1 MVSTSAEKRIVIG
14 LTLACLVL
22 TSAAA
27 AGSQNTRCLQAD
39 ISRAPFC
46 QWLAGPGAPTH
57 AYAGLHRPV
66 QEHLLLLGRE
76 RPAGGRK
83 LVQKRDFGLAGLEQ
97 ATGLGRQ
104 SLYGAFGDKRAL
116 FTRVIDHYFEA
127 VLKPG
132 FVDVLDAPGSAR
144 ANLERIFEQWQL
156 VATMPEFNGCLLGNS
171 ANALGLG
178 EPEFADFLRRKL
190 KLLEDAFARALR
202 RAQDAG
208 EVAAALDP
216 RATARSLLAISQ
228 GLAVIGR
235 VQRDRVFIR
244 GVVDSARRL
253 LD

>member
-1 MVSTSAEKRIVIG
+1 MHVFWARGYEGTGI
-14 LTLACLVL
+14 
-22 TSAAA
+22 
-27 AGSQNTRCLQAD
+27 AD
-39 ISRAPFC
+39 
-46 QWLAGPGAPTH
+46 
-57 AYAGLHRPV
+57 
-66 QEHLLLLGRE
+66 
-76 RPAGGRK
+76 
-83 LVQKRDFGLAGLEQ
+83 LEQ

-116 FTRVIDHYFEA
+116 FGRVVDHYFDA

-132 FVDVLDAPGSAR
+132 IVDVLDAPGSAR

-156 VATMPEFNGCLLGNS
+156 VAAAPEFNGCLVGNS
-171 ANALGLG
+171 AAGALGPG
-178 EPEFADFLRRKL
+178 EPEFAEILRRKL

-208 EVAAALDP
+208 EVSAALEP
-216 RATARSLLAISQ
+216 RATARSLLAIAQ

-235 VQRDRVFIR
+235 VQRDRTFIR